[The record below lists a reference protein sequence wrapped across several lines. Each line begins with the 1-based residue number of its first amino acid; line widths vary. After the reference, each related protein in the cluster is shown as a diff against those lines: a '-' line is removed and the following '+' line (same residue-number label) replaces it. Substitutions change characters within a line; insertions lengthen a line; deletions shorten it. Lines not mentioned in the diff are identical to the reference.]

1 MPQAYCAPDKMTDFL
16 KVSRYGMTF
25 AASTQSHGE
34 ELLKSYLEAFPVKTC
49 QSLAKET
56 DSMEKEVE
64 CGTKW
69 RGSFVKYSPDTSS
82 WKTHQCSFLGDLEQF
97 SETWPQWGL
106 MRSGECWEQQTLA
119 QIIKG
124 TESGLLEKMWPTP
137 TVACVEGGEQSAR
150 VEKTQAGGYI
160 LRKLNKTNMTYGA
173 KLSDAVL
180 FEEKKKNP
188 ETGGKLNPMWAEWLM
203 GWPLGWSKLE
213 PLATGK
219 CHSVQL
225 PLGES

>member
-1 MPQAYCAPDKMTDFL
+1 MPQAYCAPDKMTDFS
-16 KVSRYGMTF
+16 KVSRFGMTF
-25 AASTQSHGE
+25 AALTQSHGE

-49 QSLAKET
+49 QSLEKET
-56 DSMEKEVE
+56 DSMAKEVE

-69 RGSFVKYSPDTSS
+69 RGSFVKYDPNSS
-82 WKTHQCSFLGDLEQF
+82 LWKTHQCSFLGDLEQF

-188 ETGGKLNPMWAEWLM
+188 ETGGKLNPMWTEWLM